1 MYLDVISLYDFL
13 GYELGKKF
21 VSMDIQC
28 FNFSS
33 LSRFP
38 HYSHLLPVLF
48 IVLQI
53 GQYLLVTKLKFG
65 ITINYYDRPI
75 RRIRSKCRF
84 YEWRLLHSR
93 EAVQFCI
100 PEASLSQVNYLPVI
114 NPSLWSFRMIRLG
127 CRNMHLGVAIQA
139 ISHHRLR
146 EEQQSVY
153 LYTLRN

>member
-1 MYLDVISLYDFL
+1 MDLDVISLYDFL

-38 HYSHLLPVLF
+38 HYSHLLPVVF

-53 GQYLLVTKLKFG
+53 GQYLLVTKLNCG
-65 ITINYYDRPI
+65 ITINYCDQPI
-75 RRIRSKCRF
+75 RRIRSKCR
-84 YEWRLLHSR
+84 LGPSR
-93 EAVQFCI
+93 EAAQFCI
-100 PEASLSQVNYLPVI
+100 PEASLSQVSYLPVI

-153 LYTLRN
+153 LYTLRS